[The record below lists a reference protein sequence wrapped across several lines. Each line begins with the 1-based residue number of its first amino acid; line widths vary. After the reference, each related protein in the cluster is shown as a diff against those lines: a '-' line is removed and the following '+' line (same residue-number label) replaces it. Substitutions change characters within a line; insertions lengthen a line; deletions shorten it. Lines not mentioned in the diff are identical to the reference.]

1 MDERA
6 GPDEPDR
13 IKLPADADA
22 FISRKQ
28 AGHGTNSF
36 HERVRMNER

>member
-6 GPDEPDR
+6 DPDEPDR
-13 IKLPADADA
+13 IKLPTDADA
-22 FISRKQ
+22 FISRKK
-28 AGHGTNSF
+28 AGHGANAF